1 MGRRMVRRKK
11 RVEDV
16 KTSMLG
22 SLAAYAS
29 DDDDDDDEEQES
41 GGPSPE
47 VTSEE
52 AGLSILAL
60 VQGELRSHVEA
71 RKRRRTERSDGNL
84 TSLDPGQLLR
94 LASDDD
100 KEAPLVRLCF
110 SR

>member
-1 MGRRMVRRKK
+1 MVRRKK

-29 DDDDDDDEEQES
+29 DDDDDDDDEEQES

-47 VTSEE
+47 VKSEE

-71 RKRRRTERSDGNL
+71 RTRRRTERSDGNL